1 MKRLGW
7 VFTEAEDSP
16 FAVTGLSLRPMSN
29 LRELF
34 KETLMNIAVTRTCG
48 MAVLIASAVCL
59 FSSALAAQKTQAA
72 GKAADIDSRPTQL
85 LSLFD
90 EEWQSELR
98 TSPEEATSLGDNRY
112 NDRLKD
118 RSPEFYQSDVEARR
132 KFLDRFEAVNP
143 AGLPAQDALSRELMI
158 RNLRQDIEEARFK
171 PWEMPVNQMEGPHL
185 GWLEMVSLTPFH
197 TVKDYDNYLSRLH
210 QVPRALD
217 QVTGNMRQ
225 GMKDELMQPRYL
237 LDKVAA
243 QTREISDTD
252 AEASP
257 FANPVSKFPAGIS
270 DGDQKRLRSAVLG
283 VIRSEV
289 LPAYKRFAEFV
300 SNEYAPHGR
309 SEPGVWALPDGAER
323 YRFQVRSM
331 TTTDL
336 TPEEIHQ
343 IGLKQL
349 AETETEMLT
358 LAHKLGFND
367 LASLNQHIKNDR
379 KFYATSGQQVLDL
392 YTKYTRQME
401 AQLPKL
407 FGRLPQNKLEVIP
420 MDPFRA
426 KNAVPADYNSGAQ
439 DGSRPGHINVNEWDP
454 EHRLTLNIEAIA
466 YHEGVPGHHL
476 QISIGQE
483 LKDLP
488 AFRKNGGYTA
498 FVEGWALYSERLG
511 KEIGFYEDPYSDY
524 GRLENEMWR
533 AIRLIIDTGVH
544 EKRWSREQMVE
555 YFHRYTA
562 MDEPNVQ
569 SEVDRY
575 IAWPGQALAYKLG
588 QLEIL
593 RLREEARQKL
603 GAKFD
608 LRAFHDQVVG
618 SGPLPLGVM
627 HSQVESW
634 ISTQEA
640 RP

>member
-1 MKRLGW
+1 MSLNIAR
-7 VFTEAEDSP
+7 T
-16 FAVTGLSLRPMSN
+16 LSIAML
-29 LRELF
+29 
-34 KETLMNIAVTRTCG
+34 IAVTLHPIP
-48 MAVLIASAVCL
+48 VK
-59 FSSALAAQKTQAA
+59 LAAEQTPAA
-72 GKAADIDSRPTQL
+72 NTADVDARRAQL

-90 EEWQSELR
+90 EQWQYELR
-98 TSPEEATSLGDNRY
+98 TSPEDATSLGDNRY

-118 RSPEFYQSDVEARR
+118 RSLEFYQSDLEMSR
-132 KFLDRFEAVNP
+132 KFLDRFEALNP
-143 AGLPAQDALSRELMI
+143 AGFSEQDALSRELMI
-158 RNLRQDIEEARFK
+158 RNLRQDVEEARFK

-185 GWLEMVSLTPFH
+185 GWLEMVTLAPFE
-197 TVKDYDNYLSRLH
+197 TVKDYDDYVARLH
-210 QVPRALD
+210 QIPRALD

-225 GMKDELMQPRYL
+225 GIKDRLMPPRYL
-237 LDKVAA
+237 LEKVAI
-243 QTREISDTD
+243 QTQEIADTK

-257 FANPVSKFPAGIS
+257 FAAPVKKFPAGIS
-270 DGDQKRLRSAVLG
+270 DADQKRLRSAVLAAISG
-283 VIRSEV
+283 EV
-289 LPAYKRFAEFV
+289 LPAYQHFATFV
-300 SNEYAPHGR
+300 RDEYAPHGR
-309 SEPGVWALPDGAER
+309 TEPGVWALPDGAER
-323 YRFQVRSM
+323 YRFEIRRM

-349 AETETEMLT
+349 AETEAEMLA

-392 YTKYTRQME
+392 YTKYARQME

-439 DGSRPGHINVNEWDP
+439 DGSRPGHINVNEYDP

-488 AFRKNGGYTA
+488 PFRKNGGYTA

-511 KEIGFYEDPYSDY
+511 EEIGFYQDPYSDY

-533 AIRLIIDTGVH
+533 DIRLVIDTGVH
-544 EKRWSREQMVE
+544 EKRWSRDQMVE

-608 LRAFHDQVVG
+608 LRAFHDEVVG
-618 SGPLPLGVM
+618 SGPLPLGVL
-627 HSQVESW
+627 HSHVESW
-634 ISTQEA
+634 INAQES

>member
-1 MKRLGW
+1 
-7 VFTEAEDSP
+7 
-16 FAVTGLSLRPMSN
+16 
-29 LRELF
+29 
-34 KETLMNIAVTRTCG
+34 MNAGVARTCRVV
-48 MAVLIASAVCL
+48 VLICSAVCL
-59 FSSALAAQKTQAA
+59 FPGSLTAEKTQAA
-72 GKAADIDSRPTQL
+72 GKAADIESRRTQL
-85 LSLFD
+85 HALFD
-90 EEWQSELR
+90 EEWQYELR
-98 TSPEEATSLGDNRY
+98 SNPEMSTSIGDSRY
-112 NDRLKD
+112 NDRLSD
-118 RSPEFYQSDVEARR
+118 RSPAFYQLDLEARR
-132 KFLDRFEAVNP
+132 RFLGRFEALNP
-143 AGLPAQDALSRELMI
+143 AGLSAQDGLSRELMI

-171 PWEMPVNQMEGPHL
+171 PWEMPVNQMDGPHL
-185 GWLEMVSLTPFH
+185 ALLETLGLTPFD
-197 TVKDYDNYLSRLH
+197 TVKDYEDYVSRLH
-210 QVPRALD
+210 QVPRMLD

-225 GMKDELMQPRYL
+225 GMKDGLMQPRYL
-237 LDKVAA
+237 LEKVVA
-243 QTREISDTD
+243 QTQEIARTD
-252 AEASP
+252 AAASP
-257 FANPVSKFPAGIS
+257 FAQPVNKFPAGIS
-270 DGDQKRLRSAVLG
+270 DADQKRLRSSVLAAING
-283 VIRSEV
+283 EV
-289 LPAYKRFAEFV
+289 LPAYKRFAAFV
-300 SNEYAPHGR
+300 RDDYAPHGR
-309 SEPGVWALPDGAER
+309 TEPGVWALPDGAER
-323 YRFQVRSM
+323 YRFQIRRM

-349 AETETEMLT
+349 AETETEMLA
-358 LAHKLGFND
+358 LAHKLGFQD
-367 LASLNQHIKNDR
+367 LTSLNEHIKNDR
-379 KFYATSGQQVLDL
+379 KFYATSGQQVLEL

-401 AQLPKL
+401 TQLPKL

-426 KNAVPADYNSGAQ
+426 KNAVPADYNAGAQ

-488 AFRKNGGYTA
+488 AFRKNGEYTA

-533 AIRLIIDTGVH
+533 DIRLVIDTGVH
-544 EKRWSREQMVE
+544 EKHWSRDKMVE

-593 RLREEARQKL
+593 RLRGEARQKL

-608 LRAFHDQVVG
+608 LRAFHDEVVG
-618 SGPLPLGVM
+618 SGPLPLGIL

-634 ISTQEA
+634 IGVQAA

>member
-1 MKRLGW
+1 MSVRL
-7 VFTEAEDSP
+7 A
-16 FAVTGLSLRPMSN
+16 RN
-29 LRELF
+29 
-34 KETLMNIAVTRTCG
+34 CG
-48 MAVLIASAVCL
+48 VAVLISSTICL
-59 FSSALAAQKTQAA
+59 CLVAQAAQKTQVAV
-72 GKAADIDSRPTQL
+72 KAADIESRRAQL
-85 LSLFD
+85 HALFD
-90 EEWQSELR
+90 EEWQYELR
-98 TSPEEATSLGDNRY
+98 SNPEMATSVGDTRY
-112 NDRLKD
+112 NDRLSD
-118 RSPEFYQSDVEARR
+118 HSPAFYQSDVEARR
-132 KFLDRFEAVNP
+132 KFLDRFEALDP
-143 AGLPAQDALSRELMI
+143 AGLSAQDALSRDLMI
-158 RNLRQDIEEARFK
+158 RNLREDIEEARFK
-171 PWEMPVNQMEGPHL
+171 PWQMPVNQMDGPHL
-185 GWLEMVSLTPFH
+185 ALLETLGLTPFNA
-197 TVKDYDNYLSRLH
+197 VKDYEDYLSRLH
-210 QVPRALD
+210 QVPRMLD
-217 QVTGNMRQ
+217 QVTANMRQ
-225 GMKDELMQPRYL
+225 GMKDGLMQPRYL
-237 LDKVAA
+237 LEKVVV
-243 QTREISDTD
+243 QTQEIAGTD
-252 AEASP
+252 AAASP
-257 FANPVSKFPAGIS
+257 FAQPLSKFPAGIS
-270 DGDQKRLRSAVLG
+270 DADQKRLRSAVLAA
-283 VIRSEV
+283 ISQDV
-289 LPAYKRFAEFV
+289 LPAYKRFAAFV
-300 SNEYAPHGR
+300 RDDYAPHGR
-309 SEPGVWALPDGAER
+309 TQPGVWVLPDGAER
-323 YRFQVRSM
+323 YRFQVRRM

-349 AETETEMLT
+349 AETEAEMLA
-358 LAHKLGFND
+358 LAHKLGFKD
-367 LASLNQHIKNDR
+367 LASLNEHIKNDR

-426 KNAVPADYNSGAQ
+426 ENSVPADYNAGAQ
-439 DGSRPGHINVNEWDP
+439 DGSRPGHINVNEWEP

-476 QISIGQE
+476 QISIAQE

-488 AFRKNGGYTA
+488 AFRKNGEYTA

-533 AIRLIIDTGVH
+533 AIRLVIDTGVH
-544 EKRWSREQMVE
+544 EKHWSREQMVE

-608 LRAFHDQVVG
+608 LRAFHDEVVG
-618 SGPLPLGVM
+618 SGPLPLGVL

-634 ISTQEA
+634 IGAQAA

>member
-1 MKRLGW
+1 MNVG
-7 VFTEAEDSP
+7 
-16 FAVTGLSLRPMSN
+16 FA
-29 LRELF
+29 
-34 KETLMNIAVTRTCG
+34 RTCG
-48 MAVLIASAVCL
+48 IAVLI
-59 FSSALAAQKTQAA
+59 SSTICFFPPALTAQKTQTAGPAA
-72 GKAADIDSRPTQL
+72 NIESRRTQL
-85 LSLFD
+85 LSVFD
-90 EEWQSELR
+90 EEWQYELR
-98 TSPEEATSLGDNRY
+98 SNPEMATSIGDNRY
-112 NDRLKD
+112 NDRLSD
-118 RSPEFYQSDVEARR
+118 RSPDFYQSDLEARR
-132 KFLDRFEAVNP
+132 KLLGRFEAVSLD
-143 AGLPAQDALSRELMI
+143 GLSAQDALSRELMI

-171 PWEMPVNQMEGPHL
+171 PWEMPVNQMDGPHL
-185 GWLEMVSLTPFH
+185 GLIETLSLTPFNS
-197 TVKDYDNYLSRLH
+197 VKDYEDYLSRLH
-210 QVPRALD
+210 QVSRMLD

-225 GMKDELMQPRYL
+225 GMKDGLMPPRYL
-237 LDKVAA
+237 LEKVAA
-243 QTREISDTD
+243 QTKEIAETD
-252 AEASP
+252 AGTSP
-257 FANPVSKFPAGIS
+257 FAQPVNKFPAGIS
-270 DGDQKRLRSAVLG
+270 DADQKRLRSAVLAAING
-283 VIRSEV
+283 EV
-289 LPAYKRFAEFV
+289 LPAYKLFAAFV
-300 SNEYAPHGR
+300 RDDYAPHGR
-309 SEPGVWALPDGAER
+309 TEPGVWALPDGAER
-323 YRFQVRSM
+323 YRFQIRRM

-349 AETETEMLT
+349 AETEAEMLA
-358 LAHKLGFND
+358 LAHKLGFKD
-367 LASLNQHIKNDR
+367 LASLNEHIKNDR

-439 DGSRPGHINVNEWDP
+439 DGSRPGHINVNEWEP

-483 LKDLP
+483 LKGLP
-488 AFRKNGGYTA
+488 AFRKNGEYTA

-533 AIRLIIDTGVH
+533 AIRLVIDTGVH
-544 EKRWSREQMVE
+544 EKHWSRDQMVE

-562 MDEPNVQ
+562 MDELNVQ

-608 LRAFHDQVVG
+608 LRAFHDEVVG
-618 SGPLPLGVM
+618 SGPLPLGVL

-634 ISTQEA
+634 ISAQQA

>member
-1 MKRLGW
+1 
-7 VFTEAEDSP
+7 
-16 FAVTGLSLRPMSN
+16 
-29 LRELF
+29 
-34 KETLMNIAVTRTCG
+34 MNAGVARTCRI
-48 MAVLIASAVCL
+48 AVLISSTIGL
-59 FSSALAAQKTQAA
+59 FSGVVTAQNTQAA
-72 GKAADIDSRPTQL
+72 GKATDIESRRSQL

-90 EEWQSELR
+90 EEWQYELR
-98 TSPEEATSLGDNRY
+98 TSPEMATSIGDSRY
-112 NDRLKD
+112 NDRLSD
-118 RSPEFYQSDVEARR
+118 HSPAFYQSDAEARR
-132 KFLDRFEAVNP
+132 KFLDRFEAVDP
-143 AGLPAQDALSRELMI
+143 AGLSAQDALSRELMI

-171 PWEMPVNQMEGPHL
+171 PWEIPVNQMNGPHL
-185 GWLEMVSLTPFH
+185 ESLETLGLTPFNS
-197 TVKDYDNYLSRLH
+197 VKDYDDYLSRLH
-210 QVPRALD
+210 QVPRVLD
-217 QVTGNMRQ
+217 QVTANMRQ
-225 GMKDELMQPRYL
+225 GMKDGLMQPRYL
-237 LDKVAA
+237 LEKVAA
-243 QTREISDTD
+243 QTQEIAGTE
-252 AEASP
+252 AGASP
-257 FANPVSKFPAGIS
+257 FAQPLSKFPAGIS
-270 DGDQKRLRSAVLG
+270 DADQKRLRSSVLSAING
-283 VIRSEV
+283 EV
-289 LPAYKRFAEFV
+289 LPAYKRFAAFV
-300 SNEYAPHGR
+300 RDDYAPHGR
-309 SEPGVWALPDGAER
+309 TEPGVWALPDGAER
-323 YRFQVRSM
+323 YRFQIKRM

-349 AETETEMLT
+349 AETEAEMLT
-358 LAHKLGFND
+358 LAHKLGFKD
-367 LASLNQHIKNDR
+367 LASLNEHIKNDH

-511 KEIGFYEDPYSDY
+511 KETGFYEDPYSDY

-533 AIRLIIDTGVH
+533 AIRLVIDTGVH
-544 EKRWSREQMVE
+544 EKHWSRDQMVE

-593 RLREEARQKL
+593 RLRDEARQKL

-608 LRAFHDQVVG
+608 LRAFHDEVVG
-618 SGPLPLGVM
+618 SGPLPLAVL
-627 HSQVESW
+627 HSRVETW
-634 ISTQEA
+634 IGAQQA

>member
-1 MKRLGW
+1 M
-7 VFTEAEDSP
+7 
-16 FAVTGLSLRPMSN
+16 SLNVARTSS
-29 LRELF
+29 LVI
-34 KETLMNIAVTRTCG
+34 LM
-48 MAVLIASAVCL
+48 ASML
-59 FSSALAAQKTQAA
+59 PIALAAQQTSAAEKTD
-72 GKAADIDSRPTQL
+72 ADARRTQL
-85 LSLFD
+85 LALFD
-90 EEWQSELR
+90 EQWQYELR
-98 TSPEEATSLGDNRY
+98 TSPEEATSLGDNHY

-118 RSPEFYQSDVEARR
+118 RSSEFYQSDLEMTR
-132 KFLDRFEAVNP
+132 KFLDRFEALNP
-143 AGLPAQDALSRELMI
+143 AGFSEQDVLSRELMI
-158 RNLRQDIEEARFK
+158 RNLRQDVEEARFK

-185 GWLEMVSLTPFH
+185 EWLETITLTPFA
-197 TVKDYDNYLSRLH
+197 TVKDYDNYVSRLH
-210 QVPRALD
+210 QIPRALD

-225 GMKDELMQPRYL
+225 GIKDRLMPPRYL
-237 LDKVAA
+237 LEKVAI
-243 QTREISDTD
+243 QTQEIADTKAD
-252 AEASP
+252 ASP
-257 FANPVSKFPAGIS
+257 FAQPVKRFPAGIS
-270 DGDQKRLRSAVLG
+270 DADQKRLRSAVLAAISG
-283 VIRSEV
+283 EV
-289 LPAYKRFAEFV
+289 LPAYQRFAAFV
-300 SNEYAPHGR
+300 RDEYAPHGR
-309 SEPGVWALPDGAER
+309 TEPGVWALPDGAER
-323 YRFQVRSM
+323 YRFEIRRM

-349 AETETEMLT
+349 AETEAEMLA
-358 LAHKLGFND
+358 LAHQLGFND
-367 LASLNQHIKNDR
+367 LASLNQHIKSDR

-392 YTKYTRQME
+392 YTQYTRQME

-439 DGSRPGHINVNEWDP
+439 DGSRPGHINVNEYDP

-511 KEIGFYEDPYSDY
+511 KEIGFYQDPYSDY

-533 AIRLIIDTGVH
+533 DIRLVIDTGVH
-544 EKRWSREQMVE
+544 EKHWSRDQMVE

-562 MDEPNVQ
+562 MDEPNIQ
-569 SEVDRY
+569 NEVDRY

-608 LRAFHDQVVG
+608 LRAFHDEVVG
-618 SGPLPLGVM
+618 SGPLPLSIL

-634 ISTQEA
+634 ISAQEA
-640 RP
+640 HP

>member
-1 MKRLGW
+1 M
-7 VFTEAEDSP
+7 
-16 FAVTGLSLRPMSN
+16 SLN
-29 LRELF
+29 
-34 KETLMNIAVTRTCG
+34 VTRTLSLA
-48 MAVLIASAVCL
+48 MLIAVML
-59 FSSALAAQKTQAA
+59 PPIPVPLAAQQMPAA
-72 GKAADIDSRPTQL
+72 ANPADVGARRAQL
-85 LSLFD
+85 LALFD
-90 EEWQSELR
+90 EQWQYELR

-118 RSPEFYQSDVEARR
+118 RSPEFYQSDLEMTR
-132 KFLDRFEAVNP
+132 KFLDRFEALNP
-143 AGLPAQDALSRELMI
+143 AGFSAQDALSRELMI
-158 RNLRQDIEEARFK
+158 RNLRQDVEEARFK

-185 GWLEMVSLTPFH
+185 GWLEMVTLTPFA
-197 TVKDYDNYLSRLH
+197 TVKDYDDYVSRLR
-210 QVPRALD
+210 QIPRALD

-225 GMKDELMQPRYL
+225 GIKDRLMPPRYL
-237 LDKVAA
+237 LEKVAI
-243 QTREISDTD
+243 QTQEIADTK
-252 AEASP
+252 AGASP
-257 FANPVSKFPAGIS
+257 FAAPINKFPAGIS
-270 DGDQKRLRSAVLG
+270 VADQKRLRSAVLAA
-283 VIRSEV
+283 ISSEV
-289 LPAYKRFAEFV
+289 LPAYNRFAAFV
-300 SNEYAPHGR
+300 RDEYAPHGR
-309 SEPGVWALPDGAER
+309 TDPGVWALPDGAER
-323 YRFQVRSM
+323 YRFEIRRM

-349 AETETEMLT
+349 AETEAEMLA
-358 LAHKLGFND
+358 LAHKLGFSN
-367 LASLNQHIKNDR
+367 LASLNQHIKDDR

-392 YTKYTRQME
+392 YTKYTHQME

-426 KNAVPADYNSGAQ
+426 KNAVPADYSPGAQ
-439 DGSRPGHINVNEWDP
+439 DGSRPGHINVNEYDP

-488 AFRKNGGYTA
+488 PFRKNGEYTA

-511 KEIGFYEDPYSDY
+511 KEIGFYQDPYSDY

-533 AIRLIIDTGVH
+533 DIRLVIDTGVH
-544 EKRWSREQMVE
+544 EKRWSRDQMVE

-608 LRAFHDQVVG
+608 LRAFHDEVVG
-618 SGPLPLGVM
+618 SGPLPLGVLR
-627 HSQVESW
+627 SQVESW
-634 ISTQEA
+634 ISAQES

>member
-1 MKRLGW
+1 MDIVVARCW
-7 VFTEAEDSP
+7 
-16 FAVTGLSLRPMSN
+16 AV
-29 LRELF
+29 
-34 KETLMNIAVTRTCG
+34 
-48 MAVLIASAVCL
+48 AVLIASAVGS
-59 FSSALAAQKTQAA
+59 FPNAVAAQKTMAD
-72 GKAADIDSRPTQL
+72 GKAAEIESRRTQL

-90 EEWQSELR
+90 EEWQYELR
-98 TSPEEATSLGDNRY
+98 TNPEMATSLGDNRY
-112 NDRLKD
+112 NDRLND
-118 RSPEFYQSDVEARR
+118 RSPGFYQADLEARR
-132 KFLDRFEAVNP
+132 KFLAHFEGVDP
-143 AGLPAQDALSRELMI
+143 AGLSAQDTLSRELMI
-158 RNLRQDIEEARFK
+158 RNLRQDIEGTRFK
-171 PWEMPVNQMEGPHL
+171 PWEMPVNQMDGPHL
-185 GWLEMVSLTPFH
+185 EWLEMLSLTPFNN
-197 TVKDYDNYLSRLH
+197 VKDYDDYLSRLH
-210 QVPRALD
+210 QIPQALD

-225 GMKDELMQPRYL
+225 GMKDRLMPPRYL
-237 LDKVAA
+237 LEKVAA
-243 QTREISDTD
+243 QTREISETK

-257 FANPVSKFPAGIS
+257 FAQPLNKFPAGIS
-270 DGDQKRLRSAVLG
+270 DADQKRLRTAVLAA
-283 VIRSEV
+283 INHDV
-289 LPAYKRFAEFV
+289 LPAYQRFTAFV
-300 SNEYAPHGR
+300 RDEYAPHGR
-309 SEPGVWALPDGAER
+309 TEPGVWALPDGAER
-323 YRFQVRSM
+323 YRFQIRRI

-349 AETETEMLT
+349 AETEAEMLA
-358 LAHKLGFND
+358 LAHKLGFKD
-367 LASLNQHIKNDR
+367 LASLNEHIKHDR
-379 KFYATSGQQVLDL
+379 KFYATSGHQVLDL
-392 YTKYTRQME
+392 YTRYTRQME

-407 FGRLPQNKLEVIP
+407 FGRLPQNKLELIP

-426 KNAVPADYNSGAQ
+426 KNAVPADYSPGAQ

-488 AFRKNGGYTA
+488 AFRKNGEYTA
-498 FVEGWALYSERLG
+498 FVEGWALYAERLG

-533 AIRLIIDTGVH
+533 DIRLVIDTGVH
-544 EKRWSREQMVE
+544 EKHWSREQMVE

-593 RLREEARQKL
+593 RLRDEARQKL
-603 GAKFD
+603 GARFD
-608 LRAFHDQVVG
+608 LRAFHDEVVG
-618 SGPLPLGVM
+618 NGPLPLGVL
-627 HSQVESW
+627 HSQIEGW
-634 ISTQEA
+634 IDAQQA

>member
-1 MKRLGW
+1 MDIVVARCW
-7 VFTEAEDSP
+7 V
-16 FAVTGLSLRPMSN
+16 V
-29 LRELF
+29 
-34 KETLMNIAVTRTCG
+34 
-48 MAVLIASAVCL
+48 AVLIASAVGS
-59 FSSALAAQKTQAA
+59 FPNAAAAQKTMAD
-72 GKAADIDSRPTQL
+72 GKAAQIENRRTQL

-90 EEWQSELR
+90 EEWQYELR
-98 TSPEEATSLGDNRY
+98 TNPEMATSLGDNRY
-112 NDRLKD
+112 NDRLND
-118 RSPEFYQSDVEARR
+118 RSPGFYQADLEARR
-132 KFLDRFEAVNP
+132 KFLAHFEGVDP
-143 AGLPAQDALSRELMI
+143 AGLSAQDTLSRELMI
-158 RNLRQDIEEARFK
+158 RNLRQDIEGTRFK
-171 PWEMPVNQMEGPHL
+171 PWEMPVNQMDGPHL
-185 GWLEMVSLTPFH
+185 EWLEMLSLTPFNN
-197 TVKDYDNYLSRLH
+197 VKDYDDYLSRLH
-210 QVPRALD
+210 QIPQALD

-225 GMKDELMQPRYL
+225 GMKDRLMPPRYL
-237 LDKVAA
+237 LEKVAA
-243 QTREISDTD
+243 QTREISETK

-257 FANPVSKFPAGIS
+257 FAQPLNKFPAGIS
-270 DGDQKRLRSAVLG
+270 DADQKRLRTAVLAA
-283 VIRSEV
+283 INHDV
-289 LPAYKRFAEFV
+289 LPAYQRFTAFV
-300 SNEYAPHGR
+300 RDEYAPHGR
-309 SEPGVWALPDGAER
+309 TEPGVWALPDGAER
-323 YRFQVRSM
+323 YRFQIRRI

-349 AETETEMLT
+349 AETEAEMLA
-358 LAHKLGFND
+358 LAHKLGFKD
-367 LASLNQHIKNDR
+367 LASLNEHIKHDR
-379 KFYATSGQQVLDL
+379 KFYATSGHQVLDL
-392 YTKYTRQME
+392 YTRYTRQME

-407 FGRLPQNKLEVIP
+407 FGRLPQNKLELIP

-426 KNAVPADYNSGAQ
+426 KNAVPADYSPGAQ

-488 AFRKNGGYTA
+488 AFRKNGEYTA
-498 FVEGWALYSERLG
+498 FVEGWALYAERLG

-533 AIRLIIDTGVH
+533 DIRLVIDTGVH
-544 EKRWSREQMVE
+544 EKHWSREQMVE

-593 RLREEARQKL
+593 RLRDEARQKL
-603 GAKFD
+603 GARFD
-608 LRAFHDQVVG
+608 LRAFHDEVVG
-618 SGPLPLGVM
+618 NGPLPLGVL
-627 HSQVESW
+627 HSQIEGW
-634 ISTQEA
+634 IDAQQA